1 MVAAA
6 KSAVTTPEIYSTF
19 TKRSKLKS
27 KDMNQETQEP
37 KRVRAVQLG
46 QMLKMEF
53 APDIQLL
60 GQLIFAKTIGMIA
73 GPRGGGKS
81 LLSMLMSYAVAGGKE
96 LAPWG
101 NGSGMPVAYFDGE
114 MRAISFQSRLR
125 LLHARNEAPG
135 SMRNVQKNL
144 HIISRDFA
152 KDVIGYID
160 QVEGQRRIDA
170 LIPDEV
176 KLIVIDNLSAWTSGG
191 REDGG
196 SWATIKAWLIEKRLQ
211 GKSVLLVHHT
221 GKNGKQRGSSAHED
235 LLDYSILLSPT
246 ANNGDEQD
254 TRFTVEH
261 TKLRDHLPHLK
272 QRYEFAIYTKD
283 EKLYFDVAPAGMRFS
298 EHAQEMLD
306 MHTINIPMS
315 EIAEKFRVNKSTV
328 SRTIQR
334 LKAIATS
341 AEAPAAVA

>member
-1 MVAAA
+1 
-6 KSAVTTPEIYSTF
+6 
-19 TKRSKLKS
+19 
-27 KDMNQETQEP
+27 MNQETPEP

-46 QMLKMEF
+46 QMLKMKF
-53 APDIQLL
+53 TPDIQLL

-81 LLSMLMSYAVAGGKE
+81 LLSMLMSYAIAGGKPLE
-96 LAPWG
+96 PWG
-101 NGSGMPVAYFDGE
+101 SGSGMPVAYLDGE
-114 MRAISFQSRLR
+114 MRAIGFQSRLR
-125 LLHARNEAPG
+125 LLHARNKDPE
-135 SMRNVQKNL
+135 SIRKVQQNL

-152 KDVIGYID
+152 KDVIGSID

-170 LIPDEV
+170 LIPAEV

-196 SWATIKAWLIEKRLQ
+196 SWATIKSWLIEKRLQ
-211 GKSVLLVHHT
+211 GKSVLFVHHT

-235 LLDYSILLSPT
+235 LLDYSILLSPM
-246 ANNGDEQD
+246 ASNGEEQD

-283 EKLYFDVAPAGMRFS
+283 NKLFFDVSPAGIRIS
-298 EHAQEMLD
+298 EHAQEMLE
-306 MHTINIPMS
+306 MHTNNIPMS
-315 EIAEKFRVNKSTV
+315 EIAEKFKVNKSTV

-334 LKAIATS
+334 LKAATS
-341 AEAPAAVA
+341 GQEVEVAVA

>member
-254 TRFTVEH
+254 SSGTNSRSTPRTRSCTSMWHRQACAFRSTRRRCW
-261 TKLRDHLPHLK
+261 TCTPTTSPCRRSPRSSGSISPLL
-272 QRYEFAIYTKD
+272 
-283 EKLYFDVAPAGMRFS
+283 AGRFS
-298 EHAQEMLD
+298 ASRPLRPAQRRQL
-306 MHTINIPMS
+306 PLRS
-315 EIAEKFRVNKSTV
+315 CK
-328 SRTIQR
+328 
-334 LKAIATS
+334 
-341 AEAPAAVA
+341 P

>member
-1 MVAAA
+1 
-6 KSAVTTPEIYSTF
+6 
-19 TKRSKLKS
+19 
-27 KDMNQETQEP
+27 MNQDTTEP
-37 KRVRAVQLG
+37 KTVRAVPLG

-53 APDIQLL
+53 TPDIQLL
-60 GQLIFAKTIGMIA
+60 GQLIFAKTIGMVA

-81 LLSMLMSYAVAGGKE
+81 LLGMLMAYAIAGGKE
-96 LAPWG
+96 LKPWG
-101 NGSGMPVAYFDGE
+101 DGSGMPVAYLDGE
-114 MRAISFQSRLR
+114 MRAIGFQSRLR
-125 LLHARNEAPG
+125 LLHARNKDPK
-135 SMRNVQKNL
+135 SIRKVQQNL

-152 KDVIGYID
+152 KDVIGSID

-176 KLIVIDNLSAWTSGG
+176 KLIVINNLSAWTSGG

-196 SWATIKAWLIEKRLQ
+196 SWATIKSWLIEKRLQ

-235 LLDYSILLSPT
+235 LLDYSILLSPM
-246 ANNGDEQD
+246 ASNGEEQD

-283 EKLYFDVAPAGMRFS
+283 NMLFFDVVPAGIRIS
-298 EHAQEMLD
+298 EHAQEMLE
-306 MHTINIPMS
+306 MHIKNIPMS
-315 EIAEKFRVNKSTV
+315 EIAEKFKVNKSTV

-334 LKAIATS
+334 LKGATS
-341 AEAPAAVA
+341 GQEVETVVA

>member
-1 MVAAA
+1 
-6 KSAVTTPEIYSTF
+6 
-19 TKRSKLKS
+19 
-27 KDMNQETQEP
+27 MNQETPEP

-46 QMLKMEF
+46 QMLKMKF
-53 APDIQLL
+53 TPDIQLL

-81 LLSMLMSYAVAGGKE
+81 LLSMLMSYAIAGGKPLE
-96 LAPWG
+96 PWG
-101 NGSGMPVAYFDGE
+101 SGSGMPVAYLDGE
-114 MRAISFQSRLR
+114 MRAIGFQSRLR
-125 LLHARNEAPG
+125 LLHARNQDPE
-135 SMRNVQKNL
+135 SIRKVQQNL

-152 KDVIGYID
+152 KEVIGSID

-196 SWATIKAWLIEKRLQ
+196 SWATIKSWLIEKRLQ

-235 LLDYSILLSPT
+235 LLDYSILLSPM
-246 ANNGDEQD
+246 ASNGEEQD

-283 EKLYFDVAPAGMRFS
+283 NKLFFDVALAGVRIS
-298 EHAQEMLD
+298 EHAQEMLE
-306 MHTINIPMS
+306 MHTNNIPMS
-315 EIAEKFRVNKSTV
+315 EIAEKFKVNKSTV

-334 LKAIATS
+334 LKAAKSGQEI
-341 AEAPAAVA
+341 EVAVA

>member
-1 MVAAA
+1 MN
-6 KSAVTTPEIYSTF
+6 KETP
-19 TKRSKLKS
+19 
-27 KDMNQETQEP
+27 EP

-46 QMLKMEF
+46 QMLKMKF
-53 APDIQLL
+53 TPDIQLL

-81 LLSMLMSYAVAGGKE
+81 LLSMLMSYAIAGGKPLE
-96 LAPWG
+96 PWG
-101 NGSGMPVAYFDGE
+101 SGSGMPVAYLDGE
-114 MRAISFQSRLR
+114 MRAIGFQSRLR
-125 LLHARNEAPG
+125 LLHARNQDPE
-135 SMRNVQKNL
+135 SIRKVQQNL

-152 KDVIGYID
+152 KDVIGSID

-196 SWATIKAWLIEKRLQ
+196 SWATIKSWLIEKRLQ

-235 LLDYSILLSPT
+235 LLDYSILLSPM
-246 ANNGDEQD
+246 ASNGEEQD

-283 EKLYFDVAPAGMRFS
+283 NKLFFDVAPAGVRIS
-298 EHAQEMLD
+298 EHAQEMLE
-306 MHTINIPMS
+306 MHTNNIPMS
-315 EIAEKFRVNKSTV
+315 EIAEKFKVNKSTV

-334 LKAIATS
+334 LKAATS
-341 AEAPAAVA
+341 GQEIEVAVA

>member
-1 MVAAA
+1 MSE
-6 KSAVTTPEIYSTF
+6 KTLGL
-19 TKRSKLKS
+19 KRPQVL
-27 KDMNQETQEP
+27 
-37 KRVRAVQLG
+37 QLG
-46 QMLKMEF
+46 KLLTAKL
-53 APDIQLL
+53 APDTPLL
-60 GQLIFAKTIGMIA
+60 GDLIFAKTIGMVA

-81 LLSMLMSYAVAGGKE
+81 LLAMLMAYAVASGKPVE
-96 LAPWG
+96 PWG
-101 NGSGMPVAYFDGE
+101 KGAGMPVAYLDGE
-114 MRAISFQSRLR
+114 MRAIGFQRRLR
-125 LLHARNEAPG
+125 LLHARNSDEA
-135 SMRNVQKNL
+135 SIRRVNQNL
-144 HIISRDFA
+144 HIISRDYA
-152 KDVIGYID
+152 EDVIGSID
-160 QVEGQRRIDA
+160 QVEGQQRIDA
-170 LIPDEV
+170 LIPDDTQ
-176 KLIVIDNLSAWTSGG
+176 LIVVDNLSAWTSGG

-196 SWATIKAWLIEKRLQ
+196 SWATIKAWLIAKRLQ
-211 GKSVLLVHHT
+211 GTSVLLVHHT

-283 EKLYFDVAPAGMRFS
+283 EKLYFDVAPAGMRVS

-306 MHTINIPMS
+306 MHTNNIPMS
-315 EIAEKFRVNKSTV
+315 EIADKFRVNKSTV

-341 AEAPAAVA
+341 TEAQASVA

>member
-1 MVAAA
+1 MVTAA

-135 SMRNVQKNL
+135 SMRNVQKSL

-160 QVEGQRRIDA
+160 QVEGQRRIDT

-235 LLDYSILLSPT
+235 LLDFSILLSPLPS
-246 ANNGDEQD
+246 NEGQQD

-261 TKLRDHLPHLK
+261 TKLRDHIPRLK
-272 QRYEFAIYTKD
+272 SRYEFTIYTED
-283 EKLYFDVAPAGMRFS
+283 EKLFFESMPAGMRVS
-298 EHAQEMLD
+298 EHAKEMLA
-306 MHTINIPMS
+306 MHLKSIPMS
-315 EIAEKFRVNKSTV
+315 VIAEKYQVNKSTV
-328 SRTIQR
+328 SRAIQK
-334 LKAIATS
+334 LKELAAS
-341 AEAPAAVA
+341 QAPDLAVA

>member
-1 MVAAA
+1 
-6 KSAVTTPEIYSTF
+6 
-19 TKRSKLKS
+19 
-27 KDMNQETQEP
+27 
-37 KRVRAVQLG
+37 
-46 QMLKMEF
+46 
-53 APDIQLL
+53 
-60 GQLIFAKTIGMIA
+60 
-73 GPRGGGKS
+73 
-81 LLSMLMSYAVAGGKE
+81 MLMSYAIAGGKPLE
-96 LAPWG
+96 PWG
-101 NGSGMPVAYFDGE
+101 SGSGMPVAYLDGE
-114 MRAISFQSRLR
+114 MRAIGFQSRLR
-125 LLHARNEAPG
+125 LLHARNQDPE
-135 SMRNVQKNL
+135 SIRKVQQNL

-152 KDVIGYID
+152 KDVIGSID

-196 SWATIKAWLIEKRLQ
+196 SWATIKSWLIEKRLQ

-235 LLDYSILLSPT
+235 LLDYSILLSPM
-246 ANNGDEQD
+246 ASNGEEQD

-283 EKLYFDVAPAGMRFS
+283 NKLFFDVAPAGVRIS
-298 EHAQEMLD
+298 EHAQEMFE
-306 MHTINIPMS
+306 MHTNNIPMS
-315 EIAEKFRVNKSTV
+315 EIAEKFKVNKSTV

-334 LKAIATS
+334 LKAATS
-341 AEAPAAVA
+341 GQEIEVAVA

>member
-1 MVAAA
+1 MAAMR
-6 KSAVTTPEIYSTF
+6 SVVTTPDPRSTS
-19 TKRSKLKS
+19 TKRSKLNKN
-27 KDMNQETQEP
+27 DMNQETPEP
-37 KRVRAVQLG
+37 KSVRAVQLG

-53 APDIQLL
+53 TPDIQLL
-60 GQLIFAKTIGMIA
+60 GQLIFAKTIGMVA

-81 LLSMLMSYAVAGGKE
+81 LLSMLMSYAIAGGKE
-96 LAPWG
+96 LKPWG
-101 NGSGMPVAYFDGE
+101 NGTGMPVAYLDGE

-125 LLHARNEAPG
+125 LLHARNKDSE
-135 SMRNVQKNL
+135 SVRKVQKNL

-152 KDVIGYID
+152 KDVIGSID

-170 LIPDEV
+170 LIPPEV

-235 LLDYSILLSPT
+235 LLDYSILLSPLDS
-246 ANNGDEQD
+246 NGEEQD

-261 TKLRDHLPHLK
+261 TKLREHLPHLK
-272 QRYEFAIYTKD
+272 QRYEFAVYTKD
-283 EKLYFDVAPAGMRFS
+283 DMLFFDVVPAGMRIS

-306 MHTINIPMS
+306 MHIKSIPMS

-334 LKAIATS
+334 LKTMTAS
-341 AEAPAAVA
+341 QEGAPTVA